1 MEKQPFFIEYF
12 NNDELDLAEVK
23 PCCQENDIFYY
34 DIYIK
39 NEYQF
44 TLTPSANED
53 NEIVWKISLKNADK
67 NIEKEL
73 ITSIGKEIENTL
85 YK

>member
-1 MEKQPFFIEYF
+1 MEKQPFFIEYL

-23 PCCQENDIFYY
+23 PCCQENNIFYY

-44 TLTPSANED
+44 TLTPSANEG